1 LLVNAEI
8 KVFLHI
14 DILYLLR
21 INVNT
26 RGFKRYYFIYE
37 IFQILFNF
45 NTEVVS
51 VFSVWSSPNPV
62 LFGCGSSKTIGEQL
76 VKNGC
81 KKVIVIYDK
90 GVKAAGIADKILK
103 YINDAG
109 IETVCYEDVQSDPP
123 DWSINEAAALAI
135 AQGVDGV
142 VGVGGGSSMDTAKG
156 VDVLLS
162 NEPPIN
168 RYFAR
173 PSMPPA
179 GDLTSLKPLIVIP
192 TTSGTG
198 SEVTPGGA
206 VTDTENNTKE
216 NFVCPV
222 TLGIIDPELTLSL
235 PSSVTAATAFDA
247 LCHAIEAVVSN
258 EPNKFSELFGSRAI
272 TLISKYLPVA
282 CRDGSN
288 LEAREGLMLAATMA
302 SMSILGPY
310 CNIPHD
316 VGVVIGVMFHM
327 PHGVAVSAVLP
338 EAVEFVAQAV
348 PDKVRLVA
356 ECLGADIPDGAGSEE
371 IGRAAGRAIRKLM
384 DDCGLPRIKSFVESR
399 EEFLSAVPMIMD
411 TQNFHF
417 SPRPVTA
424 TDITEMLSK
433 AYSAD
438 LARPE

>member
-1 LLVNAEI
+1 VI
-8 KVFLHI
+8 
-14 DILYLLR
+14 
-21 INVNT
+21 
-26 RGFKRYYFIYE
+26 
-37 IFQILFNF
+37 
-45 NTEVVS
+45 S
-51 VFSVWSSPNPV
+51 VFSTWSSPNPV
-62 LFGCGSSKTIGEQL
+62 LFGSGSSKSIGEQL
-76 VKNGC
+76 VKHGC

-90 GVKAAGIADKILK
+90 GVKSAGIADRVLK
-103 YINDAG
+103 YIRDAG
-109 IETVCYEDVQSDPP
+109 VGTVCYEDVRSDPP

-135 AQGVDGV
+135 SQGVDGV

-162 NEPPIN
+162 NAPPIN

-173 PSMPPA
+173 PGMPPA
-179 GDLTSLKPLIVIP
+179 GDLTSLKPLFVIP

-206 VTDTENNTKE
+206 VTDTQHNTKE

-222 TLGIIDPELTLSL
+222 TLGIVDPELTLSL
-235 PSSVTAATAFDA
+235 PAAVTAATAFDA

-258 EPNKFSELFGSRAI
+258 EPNKFSEFFASQAI
-272 TLISKYLPVA
+272 TLIGKYLPIA
-282 CRDGSN
+282 CRDGN
-288 LEAREGLMLAATMA
+288 NMEAREGLMLASTMA

-316 VGVVIGVMFHM
+316 VGVVIGVLFHM

-356 ECLGADIPDGAGSEE
+356 ECLGENVPEEAGFEE
-371 IGRAAGRAIRKLM
+371 IGRIAGRRIRKLM
-384 DDCGLPRIKSFVESR
+384 EDSGLPKINTFAETM
-399 EEFLSAVPMIMD
+399 EEFLSAVPIIMD

-424 TDITEMLSK
+424 GDIIDMLTR
-433 AYSAD
+433 AYSAS
-438 LARPE
+438 LP

>member
-1 LLVNAEI
+1 M
-8 KVFLHI
+8 
-14 DILYLLR
+14 
-21 INVNT
+21 
-26 RGFKRYYFIYE
+26 
-37 IFQILFNF
+37 
-45 NTEVVS
+45 
-51 VFSVWSSPNPV
+51 
-62 LFGCGSSKTIGEQL
+62 
-76 VKNGC
+76 VKHGC

-90 GVKAAGIADKILK
+90 GVKSAGIADRVLK
-103 YINDAG
+103 YIRDAG
-109 IETVCYEDVQSDPP
+109 VGTVCYEDVRSDPP

-135 AQGVDGV
+135 SQGVDGV

-162 NEPPIN
+162 NAPPIN

-173 PSMPPA
+173 PGMPPA
-179 GDLTSLKPLIVIP
+179 GDLTSLKPLFVIP

-206 VTDTENNTKE
+206 VTDTQHNTKE

-222 TLGIIDPELTLSL
+222 TLGIVDPELTLSL
-235 PSSVTAATAFDA
+235 PAAVTAATAFDA

-258 EPNKFSELFGSRAI
+258 EPNKFSELFASQAI
-272 TLISKYLPVA
+272 TLIGKYLPIA
-282 CRDGSN
+282 CGDGN
-288 LEAREGLMLAATMA
+288 NMEAREGLMLASTMA

-316 VGVVIGVMFHM
+316 VGVVIGVLFHM

-356 ECLGADIPDGAGSEE
+356 ECLGENVPEEAGFEE
-371 IGRAAGRAIRKLM
+371 IGRIAGRRIRKLM
-384 DDCGLPRIKSFVESR
+384 EDSGLPKINTFAETM
-399 EEFLSAVPMIMD
+399 EEFLSAVPIIMD

-424 TDITEMLSK
+424 GDIIDMLTR
-433 AYSAD
+433 AYSAS
-438 LARPE
+438 LP